1 MNSENKKE
9 DSVSI
14 QMMNELEPIIDM
26 IDEGGPVHP
35 NDTSC
40 GGVPSG
46 WIPSTQYDESDD
58 LEAAKRIEPDAKK
71 ELSQL
76 EIKAYKEVV
85 KSRWDWYGEGKD

>member
-9 DSVSI
+9 DSLSI
-14 QMMNELEPIIDM
+14 QMMNELEPIIDI
-26 IDEGGPVHP
+26 IDE
-35 NDTSC
+35 

-76 EIKAYKEVV
+76 EIKAYNEVV

>member
-1 MNSENKKE
+1 MISENKKE
-9 DSVSI
+9 DSLSI

-26 IDEGGPVHP
+26 IDEGGPIHP
-35 NDTSC
+35 TEF
-40 GGVPSG
+40 
-46 WIPSTQYDESDD
+46 DESDD
-58 LEAAKRIEPDAKK
+58 IEAAKKIEPDAKK